1 MRTGPGKN
9 DSVVRRRRMFQ
20 DGVVEDVHSRLNV
33 VYHQD
38 IVRINS
44 LDRLYSELK
53 LAASQSIPVAVC
65 GGRHAMGGQQ
75 FVMDGVLLDMRGL
88 DSIIDLDRKKGQVK
102 VQAGIQWHDLIN
114 GLALIQRDQDYQEIW
129 SIIQKPTGADNL
141 TIGGCLA
148 ANIHGRGLTM
158 KPLVDDIIE
167 FQMVTPSLDTVTVS
181 RSENPELFKL
191 VVGGYGLFGVVT
203 TVTLKLRRRV
213 PMRRY
218 VEALSADRLIERMD
232 ELVADGHEY
241 GDFQFAIDHKSDDFL
256 SRGILA
262 TYKATDALKVPD
274 GGSAQ
279 KLSIEQWKELLDLA
293 HTDKTRAFEKYMDHY
308 LKTDGQVYW
317 SDTMQL
323 STYLDDYHR
332 DMERQLKSTNATEII
347 TELYVPRQKL
357 SDFLTRAR
365 ELFVKSDTD
374 IIYGTIRMIEKDDQT
389 FLPWAKDRF
398 ACVIFNL
405 HTEHGSEALSATATT
420 FRALI
425 DIARDLG
432 GSFYLTYH
440 RYVERP
446 ALESCYPQFEN
457 FLALKK
463 KHDPSQLFQSQWYR
477 HYLRMFEAN

>member
-1 MRTGPGKN
+1 
-9 DSVVRRRRMFQ
+9 
-20 DGVVEDVHSRLNV
+20 
-33 VYHQD
+33 
-38 IVRINS
+38 
-44 LDRLYSELK
+44 
-53 LAASQSIPVAVC
+53 
-65 GGRHAMGGQQ
+65 
-75 FVMDGVLLDMRGL
+75 
-88 DSIIDLDRKKGQVK
+88 
-102 VQAGIQWHDLIN
+102 
-114 GLALIQRDQDYQEIW
+114 
-129 SIIQKPTGADNL
+129 
-141 TIGGCLA
+141 
-148 ANIHGRGLTM
+148 
-158 KPLVDDIIE
+158 
-167 FQMVTPSLDTVTVS
+167 
-181 RSENPELFKL
+181 
-191 VVGGYGLFGVVT
+191 
-203 TVTLKLRRRV
+203 
-213 PMRRY
+213 
-218 VEALSADRLIERMD
+218 
-232 ELVADGHEY
+232 
-241 GDFQFAIDHKSDDFL
+241 
-256 SRGILA
+256 
-262 TYKATDALKVPD
+262 
-274 GGSAQ
+274 
-279 KLSIEQWKELLDLA
+279 LLDLA
-293 HTDKTRAFEKYMDHY
+293 HTDMTRAFEMYLDLY
-308 LKTDGQVYW
+308 LKSDGQVYW